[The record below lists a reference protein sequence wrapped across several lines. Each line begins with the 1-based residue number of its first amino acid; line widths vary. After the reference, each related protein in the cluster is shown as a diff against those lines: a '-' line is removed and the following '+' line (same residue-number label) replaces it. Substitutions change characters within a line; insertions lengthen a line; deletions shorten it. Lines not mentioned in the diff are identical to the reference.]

1 MSYSY
6 DRRRVATEDPA
17 AYGRETAELVT
28 KAAARFVYDMLDDIM
43 RSKEI
48 THHRGVDER
57 VLKREIGSRA
67 EPYFVRAYTE
77 FASPDS
83 RTNGLADAADVDGEF
98 RREVMRP
105 ALTAVFKL
113 DAKYQ
118 GFGPLSYFG
127 RLRKI
132 ERIPHHGIMYKRA
145 ELFRKAHP
153 APPRK
158 VRVKRR
164 R

>member
-1 MSYSY
+1 MKYSY
-6 DRRRVATEDPA
+6 DRRTAAEDPA

-28 KAAARFVYDMLDDIM
+28 KAAARFVHDMLDTIM

-48 THHRGVDER
+48 TRHGAVDER
-57 VLKREIGSRA
+57 ALKREIGSRA

-77 FASPDS
+77 IASPDS
-83 RTNGLADAADVDGEF
+83 RINGLADATDVEGEF

-113 DAKYQ
+113 DAKYK

-127 RLRKI
+127 KIRKM
-132 ERIPHHGIMYKRA
+132 ERIPHWRIMSKRA
-145 ELFRKAHP
+145 EQFRKAHP

-164 R
+164 Q